1 MVRDLSAMSE
11 NSEAA
16 LPPQHETSGDKATST
31 TANSPGRPW
40 RTRLTVA
47 FTAMAA
53 FILGRIFGGEAFA
66 DLEKTAAACT
76 WWALLHLTCV
86 LAGTAWAFS
95 QSNLTIRRFALG
107 FKRKRRRL
115 RNHLRRRWADQR
127 RRRNSHWEEDLIFW
141 FVLLSACAAMMLKP
155 VLGIVLAIAA
165 GVIFIIWLV
174 TLWLYKNAHDN
185 PVGAIRASALLG
197 LVMGYTS

>member
-1 MVRDLSAMSE
+1 M
-11 NSEAA
+11 
-16 LPPQHETSGDKATST
+16 PPATNPT
-31 TANSPGRPW
+31 TAHSRGWQWPA
-40 RTRLTVA
+40 RLTVA
-47 FTAMAA
+47 FTAMTT
-53 FILGRIFGGEAFA
+53 FVLGRIFSGEAFSA
-66 DLEKTAAACT
+66 LEETATACLL
-76 WWALLHLTCV
+76 WALLHITCV

-95 QSNLTIRRFALG
+95 QSNVTMRRSIIGL
-107 FKRKRRRL
+107 KRKRRRL

-141 FVLLSACAAMMLKP
+141 LVLLSACAAMMLKP
-155 VLGIVLAIAA
+155 VLGIILAIAA